1 LRPGVARSNLAPG
14 DTNGVDDV
22 FRRDLR
28 SGQPDESRW
37 GSTGQ
42 QANDH
47 STFSQD
53 LAISADGRHV
63 AFGSF
68 ASNLIPSDR
77 NDLPGIF
84 ISESR
89 NR

>member
-1 LRPGVARSNLAPG
+1 VGT
-14 DTNGVDDV
+14 D
-22 FRRDLR
+22 
-28 SGQPDESRW
+28 
-37 GSTGQ
+37 GQ
-42 QANDH
+42 QGNGD